1 MDDFK
6 PNSYRFKEEQA
17 KKATESKNIQ
27 KVVSGNVKVR
37 KRSEATKF
45 KDLFIS
51 EDVHNVGSYIFME
64 VLVPATKK
72 AIADIVTNGIDM
84 LLYGES
90 GSGRRRSNADRV
102 SFDKMYDRGD
112 SRRMAGNSRSTY
124 NYDELYFE
132 TRGEAEDVLDRM
144 REIVSNYGIVSVA
157 DLYELAGVVGNYT
170 DQRYGWKGLRNT
182 DVVRT
187 RYGYQIRLPR
197 AMVIE

>member
-17 KKATESKNIQ
+17 KKAAESKNLQ

-51 EDVHNVGSYIFME
+51 EDAHNVGSYILME

-112 SRRMAGNSRSTY
+112 SRRVASSSRSTY

-170 DQRYGWKGLRNT
+170 DQRYRWTGLRNT

>member
-17 KKATESKNIQ
+17 KKAAESKNIQ

-51 EDVHNVGSYIFME
+51 EDAHNVGSYILME

-72 AIADIVTNGIDM
+72 AIA
-84 LLYGES
+84 
-90 GSGRRRSNADRV
+90 
-102 SFDKMYDRGD
+102 
-112 SRRMAGNSRSTY
+112 
-124 NYDELYFE
+124 ELYFE

-170 DQRYGWKGLRNT
+170 DQRYGWTGLRNT

>member
-1 MDDFK
+1 
-6 PNSYRFKEEQA
+6 
-17 KKATESKNIQ
+17 
-27 KVVSGNVKVR
+27 
-37 KRSEATKF
+37 
-45 KDLFIS
+45 
-51 EDVHNVGSYIFME
+51 
-64 VLVPATKK
+64 
-72 AIADIVTNGIDM
+72 
-84 LLYGES
+84 
-90 GSGRRRSNADRV
+90 
-102 SFDKMYDRGD
+102 MYDRGD
-112 SRRMAGNSRSTY
+112 SRRIASNSRSSY

-170 DQRYGWKGLRNT
+170 DQRYGWTGLRNT